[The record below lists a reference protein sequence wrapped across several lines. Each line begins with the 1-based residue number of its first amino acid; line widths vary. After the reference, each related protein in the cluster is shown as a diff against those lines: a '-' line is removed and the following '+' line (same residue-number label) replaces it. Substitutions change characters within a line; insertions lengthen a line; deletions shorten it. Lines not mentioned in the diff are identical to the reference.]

1 MPKINENYVKRI
13 MELDVKT
20 NMKVLLLMGIGTFDN
35 GVDIR
40 YLEIMKELAYEQK
53 LYIIIASTD
62 YIYGTNYS
70 FCHGYIGKDLTH
82 MTQQKTLQ
90 AMGRVGRNKVQQD
103 YTVRFRDDS
112 MITKL
117 FEPVQNNLEAF
128 NMSRLF
134 CSD

>member
-1 MPKINENYVKRI
+1 
-13 MELDVKT
+13 
-20 NMKVLLLMGIGTFDN
+20 
-35 GVDIR
+35 
-40 YLEIMKELAYEQK
+40 
-53 LYIIIASTD
+53 
-62 YIYGTNYS
+62 
-70 FCHGYIGKDLTH
+70 
-82 MTQQKTLQ
+82 MTQEKIIQ